1 MSILECGLRLVVGA
15 RLDGMG
21 RAFLP
26 SPIQHGA
33 LSSSPVARYAFVDL
47 F

>member
-1 MSILECGLRLVVGA
+1 MSILECGLMLVVGA

-21 RAFLP
+21 RAILPSSIQYGALP
-26 SPIQHGA
+26 SP
-33 LSSSPVARYAFVDL
+33 SVARYAFVDL